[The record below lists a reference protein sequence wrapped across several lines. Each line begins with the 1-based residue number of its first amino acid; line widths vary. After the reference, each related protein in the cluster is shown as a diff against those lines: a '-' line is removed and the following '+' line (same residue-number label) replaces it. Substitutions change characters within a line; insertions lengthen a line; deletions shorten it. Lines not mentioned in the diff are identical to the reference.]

1 MVWSFLKLFCILRGW
16 VRCHLFLAG
25 KGAQR
30 RTSVRGVR
38 ERGVNKH
45 NMPHIYHTNT
55 HVKFAKLRGIKMAS
69 HYGKFNILWAICQDW
84 NRHTSKIAYPAHKHP
99 HTSTHTRVCMRVSTF
114 RTHTQTHLRMCIY
127 WHFGTGIHSF
137 FTPGCRINVAAVP
150 SYPYWVGSPPPPS
163 LPPALQRFFSCF
175 THTILNSIKSLRI
188 RQTCAAPRHVDDA
201 TTSTRRHLRDM
212 HSVHAIYWV
221 QREDTGY
228 RVPGAGYSRYSQT
241 QVTFVF
247 SCH

>member
-1 MVWSFLKLFCILRGW
+1 MGNLPGLK
-16 VRCHLFLAG
+16 
-25 KGAQR
+25 
-30 RTSVRGVR
+30 
-38 ERGVNKH
+38 
-45 NMPHIYHTNT
+45 PT
-55 HVKFAKLRGIKMAS
+55 HFKNCVP
-69 HYGKFNILWAICQDW
+69 C
-84 NRHTSKIAYPAHKHP
+84 
-99 HTSTHTRVCMRVSTF
+99 THTPTHIHTHTCMHESKYF
-114 RTHTQTHLRMCIY
+114 PHTHTQTHLRMCIY

-150 SYPYWVGSPPPPS
+150 SYPYWVGIRPPPC

-212 HSVHAIYWV
+212 YSVHAIYWV

-228 RVPGAGYSRYSQT
+228 RVPGDGCRVLS
-241 QVTFVF
+241 VF
-247 SCH
+247 ANPNDIRI

>member
-1 MVWSFLKLFCILRGW
+1 MVNLIFHGQFARIETDTLQKL
-16 VRCHLFLAG
+16 
-25 KGAQR
+25 
-30 RTSVRGVR
+30 RT
-38 ERGVNKH
+38 
-45 NMPHIYHTNT
+45 PHTHTHTHTCMHESKYFSHTHTNT
-55 HVKFAKLRGIKMAS
+55 PTYVYILTLRHWDS
-69 HYGKFNILWAICQDW
+69 FILHS
-84 NRHTSKIAYPAHKHP
+84 RLPHKCGRSSQLP
-99 HTSTHTRVCMRVSTF
+99 LLGR
-114 RTHTQTHLRMCIY
+114 Q
-127 WHFGTGIHSF
+127 
-137 FTPGCRINVAAVP
+137 
-150 SYPYWVGSPPPPS
+150 PPPPC

-241 QVTFVF
+241 QMTFVF